1 MPRGSDEGFAEKI
14 RNHHAKHS
22 HLKVP
27 MTVPHAYTVCHYAG
41 EVTYTAG
48 LSVAST
54 ASALRR
60 MAAPRAYCA
69 IHAIALRASA
79 AIRQACTALHCTALH
94 CTALHCTALART

>member
-48 LSVAST
+48 LSV
-54 ASALRR
+54 RGV
-60 MAAPRAYCA
+60 
-69 IHAIALRASA
+69 H
-79 AIRQACTALHCTALH
+79 RQL
-94 CTALHCTALART
+94 